1 MLRWYFTVITRWIG
15 IVVVL
20 FLWQHVDAQEHEPTS
35 PAEASQGGT
44 EGNSRMVV
52 SVKKLLHHLV
62 LFLGV
67 LLTLHPEMMNLMA
80 RTK

>member
-35 PAEASQGGT
+35 PAEASQGG
-44 EGNSRMVV
+44 MVRRGIAGWW
-52 SVKKLLHHLV
+52 
-62 LFLGV
+62 F
-67 LLTLHPEMMNLMA
+67 
-80 RTK
+80 R